1 MALSDDIATLRRAEL
16 FSGLSAEQLRLIAFT
31 IARLSLDAGDRLF
44 DEDQDSA
51 GAYMLES
58 GHLDLEAGG
67 RSAGIAGPGSLLTE
81 AALISPVPHRFAARA
96 SAPSELLL
104 IRREQ
109 FLRLIEEYPDIG
121 REMENRLRQSFADMV
136 SALGAV
142 KTRLSDF

>member
-1 MALSDDIATLRRAEL
+1 
-16 FSGLSAEQLRLIAFT
+16 
-31 IARLSLDAGDRLF
+31 
-44 DEDQDSA
+44 
-51 GAYMLES
+51 MLN
-58 GHLDLEAGG
+58 
-67 RSAGIAGPGSLLTE
+67 PVTNTE
-81 AALISPVPHRFAARA
+81 ASKTVQARTKNRARAAPRA

-136 SALGAV
+136 GALNAV